1 MRSGRNKELKLRI
14 DQTRILGTSQVA
26 GGLANLLGVVHLG
39 VAALITV
46 AEGTRAEGTGA
57 EGVAE
62 GLLAGEGAEVGLVP
76 EEAGAG
82 QVQEVA
88 GAAPEAGDD
97 VVNTLTMLLM
107 HSLCTHY
114 RYHLSLILCSFF
126 LSTLFLLEGSDLCFL
141 TD

>member
-39 VAALITV
+39 EAVLIRV
-46 AEGTRAEGTGA
+46 AEGTGA

-62 GLLAGEGAEVGLVP
+62 GLLAGEGIEVGLVP

-88 GAAPEAGDD
+88 GAALEAGND

-114 RYHLSLILCSFF
+114 RYHLPWILCSFF
-126 LSTLFLLEGSDLCFL
+126 WSGLFLLKEGSDLCLL